1 MKIHKLLLVF
11 LIFFGFF
18 SCKEEKQD
26 QLIVE
31 MEKKNAM
38 AFEKIS
44 KAWVINIPPQSPEV
58 QMEISKWKEWQSF
71 EQDLKQKPKASISAF
86 KLKVEALQK
95 KSDSLHLFVPAKFNE
110 PQVRSRIIA
119 MQTKLQALDT
129 YFSLDIVPQDKVER
143 LIRELNQE
151 ILAFYSQCEEL
162 IIKNKIPVEDG
173 EKELINALDTTRHA
187 KNMDFDEFERKQIQ
201 DKTQKK

>member
-1 MKIHKLLLVF
+1 
-11 LIFFGFF
+11 
-18 SCKEEKQD
+18 
-26 QLIVE
+26 
-31 MEKKNAM
+31 
-38 AFEKIS
+38 
-44 KAWVINIPPQSPEV
+44 
-58 QMEISKWKEWQSF
+58 
-71 EQDLKQKPKASISAF
+71 
-86 KLKVEALQK
+86 
-95 KSDSLHLFVPAKFNE
+95 
-110 PQVRSRIIA
+110 

-151 ILAFYSQCEEL
+151 IMAFYSQCEEL

-201 DKTQKK
+201 DKTLKK

>member
-1 MKIHKLLLVF
+1 MKIHKLLLLF

-58 QMEISKWKEWQSF
+58 KMEISKWKEWQSF

-151 ILAFYSQCEEL
+151 IMAFYSQCEEL